1 MPNVENV
8 NYKYLGMAVVFLIM
22 TYYYLSNTKSD
33 IYLKKINDKSDDKIY
48 IMTSKGKISMD
59 NNVFEKHMNRMKKNI
74 VDLQHNF
81 SKKNCTELKKYI
93 DDAKNQTKKYID
105 LNKNNIGPDF
115 CNLNNSL
122 KMIDNNILKERELLK
137 NKMDGKYKTEL
148 DDGET
153 DDVDEIRYNILELLI
168 DIDIIMFLVRSSVCR
183 KGEID
188 LTSLDN
194 IMISLYEKKC
204 KEKFSG
210 SDLSQNNSKEGFDT
224 QESYEAALSIM
235 TNNSPEK
242 ISNSAFSQDLTD
254 SDIRLKRSIYN
265 QTISNQGETILTH
278 ANEEEFIDIDQIN
291 ENLYKSL
298 NYSDVI
304 KWNKNYDI
312 YEQGTRDENGRSS
325 LLQM

>member
-1 MPNVENV
+1 MSNVENV

-22 TYYYLSNTKSD
+22 TYYYLSSTKSD
-33 IYLKKINDKSDDKIY
+33 IYIKKINDKSDDKIY
-48 IMTSKGKISMD
+48 IMTANGKISMD

-74 VDLQHNF
+74 SDLQHNF
-81 SKKNCTELKKYI
+81 SKKHCDEMKKYI
-93 DDAKNQTKKYID
+93 DAAKNQTKKYID
-105 LNKNNIGPDF
+105 LNKHNIGPDF
-115 CNLNNSL
+115 CKLDPSL
-122 KMIDNNILKERELLK
+122 KMIDDNILKERELLK
-137 NKMDGKYKTEL
+137 NKMAGKHKTEL

-153 DDVDEIRYNILELLI
+153 DDADAIRYNILELLI
-168 DIDIIMFLVRSSVCR
+168 DIDIIMFLVRSSICR

-194 IMISLYEKKC
+194 IMISLYEKNC
-204 KEKFSG
+204 KENFSG
-210 SDLSQNNSKEGFDT
+210 SGLSQNNYKEGFDN

-235 TNNSPEK
+235 SNNSPEK
-242 ISNSAFSQDLTD
+242 ISNSTFSQDLTD
-254 SDIRLKRSIYN
+254 SDIRLKRVVYN
-265 QTISNQGETILTH
+265 QTISNQGETIFTH
-278 ANEEEFIDIDQIN
+278 VNDEELIDDEQIN

-312 YEQGTRDENGRSS
+312 HEQGTRDENGRSS